1 MLQQAVNRLDNLIM
15 LRAISSIEN
24 ICIFA
29 NNYEIRSEL
38 QIENMDKLLEKA
50 KGGQWAKFLLELQ
63 SIGRYSFSLEE
74 LRTRFSI
81 SEEALM
87 QGIYRYKT
95 KNQIAQIR
103 KGYYAIIPP
112 EYSKQ
117 GILPPYLFIDDLMTT
132 LNKTYY
138 VALLSAAAL
147 HGAAHQQ
154 PMEFFVITQTPAP
167 RSINNKKLKIS
178 FVSKNKWDLADIVQ
192 KTTSAGYINV
202 STPELTVLDLLAY
215 IEKIGINRA
224 MTILQELAPIMKV
237 SVLSRTAK
245 RYPSTPVIQR
255 LGYLLGSVLNEK
267 QLADALQKV
276 LSGRTVVPVLLTAHK
291 QKQGELDENWKV
303 LINSDIESDL

>member
-1 MLQQAVNRLDNLIM
+1 MLDNLIL

-29 NNYEIRSEL
+29 NNYGIRNEL
-38 QIENMDKLLEKA
+38 QIENMDKLLERTKR
-50 KGGQWAKFLLELQ
+50 GQWAKFLLELQ
-63 SIGRYSFSLEE
+63 SIGRYSFSFEE
-74 LRTRFSI
+74 LRARFSM
-81 SEEALM
+81 SEEALL

-117 GILPPYLFIDDLMTT
+117 GMLSPYLFIDDLMKT

-154 PMEFFVITQTPAP
+154 PMEFFVITETPAP

-178 FVSKNKWDLADIVQ
+178 FISKNKWEQGDIVQ
-192 KTTSAGYINV
+192 KTTKTGYINV
-202 STPELTVLDLLAY
+202 SSPELTALDLLAY

-276 LSGRTVVPVLLTAHK
+276 LSDRTVVPVLLTAHK

-303 LINSDIESDL
+303 LINSNIESDL

>member
-1 MLQQAVNRLDNLIM
+1 MLDNLIL

-29 NNYEIRSEL
+29 NNYGIRNEL
-38 QIENMDKLLEKA
+38 QIENMDKLLEKT
-50 KGGQWAKFLLELQ
+50 KRGQWAKFLLELQ
-63 SIGRYSFSLEE
+63 SIGRYSFSFEE
-74 LRTRFSI
+74 LRARFSM
-81 SEEALM
+81 SEEALL

-117 GILPPYLFIDDLMTT
+117 GMLSPYLFIDDLMKT

-154 PMEFFVITQTPAP
+154 PMEFFVITETPAP

-178 FVSKNKWDLADIVQ
+178 FISKNKWEQGDIVQ
-192 KTTSAGYINV
+192 KTTKTGYINV
-202 STPELTVLDLLAY
+202 SSPELTALDLLAY

-245 RYPSTPVIQR
+245 RYPSTSVIQR

-276 LSGRTVVPVLLTAHK
+276 LSNRIVVPVLLIVQK
-291 QKQGELDENWKV
+291 QKQGEMDENWKV
-303 LINSDIESDL
+303 IINSDIESDL

>member
-1 MLQQAVNRLDNLIM
+1 MLQQSVNMLDNLIL

-29 NNYEIRSEL
+29 NNYGIRNEL
-38 QIENMDKLLEKA
+38 QIENMDKLLEKT
-50 KGGQWAKFLLELQ
+50 KRGQWAKFLLELQ
-63 SIGRYSFSLEE
+63 SIGRYSFSFEE
-74 LRTRFSI
+74 LRARFSM
-81 SEEALM
+81 SEEALL

-117 GILPPYLFIDDLMTT
+117 GMLSPYLFIDDLMKT

-154 PMEFFVITQTPAP
+154 PMEFFVITETPAP

-178 FVSKNKWDLADIVQ
+178 FISKNKWEQGDIVQ
-192 KTTSAGYINV
+192 KTTKTGYINV
-202 STPELTVLDLLAY
+202 SSPELTALDLLAY

-245 RYPSTPVIQR
+245 RYPSTSVIQR

-276 LSGRTVVPVLLTAHK
+276 LSNRIVVPVLLIVQK
-291 QKQGELDENWKV
+291 QKQGEMDENWKV
-303 LINSDIESDL
+303 IINSDIESDL